1 MALALD
7 DVPLFLSVAEVSRL
21 LRRHPRTLRN
31 WRVEQRGPRAVRLEG
46 YWAYPR
52 ADFEAYL
59 SSLTAEMVEALPAEG
74 VSA

>member
-1 MALALD
+1 MALVLD
-7 DVPLFLSVAEVSRL
+7 DAPLFLTVAEVSRL

-52 ADFEAYL
+52 SDFEAYL
-59 SSLTAEMVEALPAEG
+59 DSLTAQARESSREE
-74 VSA
+74 SAQ